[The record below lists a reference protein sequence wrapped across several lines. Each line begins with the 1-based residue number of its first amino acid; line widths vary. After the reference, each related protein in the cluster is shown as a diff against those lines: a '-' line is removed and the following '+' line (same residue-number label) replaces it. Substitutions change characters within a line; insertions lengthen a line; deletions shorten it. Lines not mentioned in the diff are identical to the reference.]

1 MTEQRV
7 HNRFGG
13 MRDLSIF
20 RSDTRDASL
29 KTGAG
34 CGNFNNQRER
44 DFLFLWEWD
53 ARIVREK

>member
-1 MTEQRV
+1 MANKNNKNAEQRV

-13 MRDLSIF
+13 MRV
-20 RSDTRDASL
+20 

-44 DFLFLWEWD
+44 DFLFFGGWD
-53 ARIVREK
+53 ARIVKEK